1 LTNITI
7 NFINRQ
13 NLKILEDYIIDLQ
26 AILPTLL
33 GTVIGIGEQCRKWCI
48 RHHKSMQKCDC
59 AQMLEYFDDH
69 AREVEGHVKRAEA
82 LRERAKSTAQ
92 LVSFILQVED
102 SRTKMQIVI

>member
-1 LTNITI
+1 
-7 NFINRQ
+7 
-13 NLKILEDYIIDLQ
+13 
-26 AILPTLL
+26 
-33 GTVIGIGEQCRKWCI
+33 
-48 RHHKSMQKCDC
+48 
-59 AQMLEYFDDH
+59 MLEYFDDH